1 MVKQE
6 LPPETELLVHI
17 HLAEY
22 TQITTR
28 NTYYMSVS
36 FAFWSV
42 AGGPLTKLGCPI
54 HDSLIVMSG
63 VRSRFLEPPKI
74 LSRPLHRGKP
84 VHNPQT
90 KPLTKMKW
98 IAVELWG
105 VWYTESSK

>member
-63 VRSRFLEPPKI
+63 VRIPGSSNLLKSCQGPSTVENPSQILKPNHLPK
-74 LSRPLHRGKP
+74 
-84 VHNPQT
+84 
-90 KPLTKMKW
+90 
-98 IAVELWG
+98 
-105 VWYTESSK
+105 